1 MKIAFFGDSIT
12 EGFPGAA
19 YIELLREKLSGH
31 ELLNFGKGG
40 DTVLSLFKRIQN
52 LDLPEN
58 LDISFVWVGVNDVI
72 VKTSWIYP
80 WLRKIRRQPWSRS
93 MEEFRLHFRDLLDFL
108 SVRTRHLLTVSPIF
122 IGEDMDN
129 EWNRCLED
137 LSRIIR
143 KQTDVC
149 SNADFIDLRGVLFPL
164 LSGKDVCSFVPTT
177 ATQAVRNVLFG
188 NLHGKKDGR
197 NNGQE
202 LFYTIDGI
210 HLNNEGARIVADVF
224 FEAVQRKITDS

>member
-1 MKIAFFGDSIT
+1 VKIAFFGDSIT

-80 WLRKIRRQPWSRS
+80 WMRRMRRQPWSRS
-93 MEEFRLHFRDLLDFL
+93 MEEFRSHYRGLLDFL
-108 SVRTRHLLTVSPIF
+108 SVRTRHLMTVSPLF
-122 IGEDMDN
+122 VGEDVDN
-129 EWNRCLED
+129 EWNRRLED

-149 SNADFIDLRGVLFPL
+149 SNADFIDLRGDLFPL
-164 LSGKDVCSFVPTT
+164 LTGKDVCPFVPTT
-177 ATQAVRNVLFG
+177 GIQAVRNVLFG
-188 NLHGKKDGR
+188 SSQDNKDDQE
-197 NNGQE
+197 NDKE

>member
-1 MKIAFFGDSIT
+1 VKIAFFGDSIT
-12 EGFPGAA
+12 EGLPGTA

-80 WLRKIRRQPWSRS
+80 WLRRMRRQQWSRS
-93 MEEFRLHFRDLLDFL
+93 VEEFRSHYRGLLDFL
-108 SVRTRHLLTVSPIF
+108 SVRTMHLLTAPPLF
-122 IGEDMDN
+122 IGEDVGN
-129 EWNRCLED
+129 EWNRRLED
-137 LSRIIR
+137 LSRIISE
-143 KQTDVC
+143 QTDVC
-149 SNADFIDLRGVLFPL
+149 SNGDFIDLRGILFPL
-164 LSGKDVCSFVPTT
+164 LAGKDVCPFVPTT
-177 ATQAVRNVLFG
+177 GIQAVRNVLFG
-188 NLHGKKDGR
+188 SSQDNKDDQENGR
-197 NNGQE
+197 E

-210 HLNNEGARIVADVF
+210 HLNNEGARIVADVL